1 MSDILPDP
9 VLSVRD
15 LRIGVGKQ
23 NEILHDVSFDILPG
37 ETYGLVGESGSG
49 KSITGLSVM
58 GLLKR
63 PLEVTGGSIVFQGQN
78 VLKLGNRARRR
89 LRGDRM
95 AMVFQEPMT
104 ALNPL
109 ATIGRQIAEMFV
121 VHRGM
126 GWSDARRKAV
136 EALESVRV
144 PSPEERARSYPHQL
158 SGGMRQRVMVAIA
171 LACRPDLLI
180 ADEPTTA
187 LDVTIQAQ
195 ILALIVD
202 LQKTL
207 GTGLVL
213 ITHDLG
219 VVAQTAQRVIVMYA
233 GKKVEEA
240 TVEDLFANPRHPYT
254 RGLMASMPAVISFGA
269 RTDAR
274 LNEIPGMVPSLTN
287 LPPGCAFAPRCSLAI
302 DRCRAEYPPLQEV
315 DGDHFAA
322 CWRAAE
328 LVGAP

>member
-1 MSDILPDP
+1 MLPDP

-15 LRIGVGKQ
+15 LRIGLGKQ

-63 PLEVTGGSIVFQGQN
+63 PLEVTGGSVFFRGQD
-78 VLKLGNRARRR
+78 VLKLGSRARRR

-121 VHRGM
+121 IHRGM

-144 PSPEERARSYPHQL
+144 PSPEERVRSYPHQL

-187 LDVTIQAQ
+187 LDVTVQAGV
-195 ILALIVD
+195 LELIAE
-202 LQKTL
+202 LCTAE
-207 GTGLVL
+207 GTAVLLVS
-213 ITHDLG
+213 HDLG
-219 VVAQTAQRVIVMYA
+219 VIANMCRRVGVMDR
-233 GKKVEEA
+233 GRLVEEQDTRA
-240 TVEDLFANPRHPYT
+240 LFENPLHPYT
-254 RGLMASMPAVISFGA
+254 RGLLAARPRLGSRTLARRGRLTELDQVVTAEERGRDAPTLTTPRGFGLEASA
-269 RTDAR
+269 
-274 LNEIPGMVPSLTN
+274 
-287 LPPGCAFAPRCSLAI
+287 
-302 DRCRAEYPPLQEV
+302 
-315 DGDHFAA
+315 
-322 CWRAAE
+322 
-328 LVGAP
+328 

>member
-1 MSDILPDP
+1 MSGILPDP
-9 VLSVRD
+9 VLSVRN
-15 LRIGVGKQ
+15 LHIGVGKH
-23 NEILHDVSFDILPG
+23 NELLRDVSFDILPG

-63 PLEVTGGSIVFQGQN
+63 PLEVTGGSIIFQGQD
-78 VLKLGNRARRR
+78 VLKLGSRARRR

-126 GWSDARRKAV
+126 GWSNARRKAV

-144 PSPEERARSYPHQL
+144 PSPDERARSYPHQL

-187 LDVTIQAQ
+187 LDVTVQAGV
-195 ILALIVD
+195 LELIAE
-202 LQKTL
+202 LCKAE
-207 GTGLVL
+207 GTAVLLVS
-213 ITHDLG
+213 HDLG
-219 VVAQTAQRVIVMYA
+219 VIANMCRRVGVMDR
-233 GKKVEEA
+233 GRLVEEQD
-240 TVEDLFANPRHPYT
+240 TRSLFENPLHPYT
-254 RGLMASMPAVISFGA
+254 RGLLASRPRLGSRTLAGRGRLAELDQVVA
-269 RTDAR
+269 REDRGRET
-274 LNEIPGMVPSLTN
+274 PTLTT
-287 LPPGCAFAPRCSLAI
+287 PRGF
-302 DRCRAEYPPLQEV
+302 RAEV
-315 DGDHFAA
+315 TA
-322 CWRAAE
+322 
-328 LVGAP
+328 

>member
-9 VLSVRD
+9 VLSVRN
-15 LRIGVGKQ
+15 LHIGVGRH
-23 NEILHDVSFDILPG
+23 NELLRDVSFDILPG

-63 PLEVTGGSIVFQGQN
+63 PLQVTGGSVLFRGQD

-187 LDVTIQAQ
+187 LDVTVQAGV
-195 ILALIVD
+195 LELIAE
-202 LQKTL
+202 LCTAE
-207 GTGLVL
+207 GTAVLLVS
-213 ITHDLG
+213 HDLG
-219 VVAQTAQRVIVMYA
+219 VIANMCRRVGVMDR
-233 GKKVEEA
+233 GRLVEEQDTKA
-240 TVEDLFANPRHPYT
+240 LFENPLHPYT
-254 RGLMASMPAVISFGA
+254 RGLLAARPRLGA
-269 RTDAR
+269 RTLTGRGRLTELDQVVTSVERGRDA
-274 LNEIPGMVPSLTN
+274 PTLTT
-287 LPPGCAFAPRCSLAI
+287 PRGFGLEAT
-302 DRCRAEYPPLQEV
+302 A
-315 DGDHFAA
+315 
-322 CWRAAE
+322 
-328 LVGAP
+328 

>member
-1 MSDILPDP
+1 MSGAPSDPVLAGP

-15 LRIGVGKQ
+15 LRIGVGRN
-23 NEILHDVSFDILPG
+23 NELLHGVSFDILPG

-63 PLEVTGGSIVFQGQN
+63 PLGVTGGSIAFRGQD
-78 VLKLGNRARRR
+78 VLKLGRRARRKM
-89 LRGDRM
+89 RGDRM
-95 AMVFQEPMT
+95 AMIFQEPMT

-126 GWSDARRKAV
+126 GWSQARRKAV

-158 SGGMRQRVMVAIA
+158 SGGMRQRVMIAIA

-187 LDVTIQAQ
+187 LDVTVQAGV
-195 ILALIVD
+195 LELIAE
-202 LQKTL
+202 LCKAE
-207 GTGLVL
+207 GTAVLLVS
-213 ITHDLG
+213 HDLG
-219 VVAQTAQRVIVMYA
+219 VIANMCRRVGVMDR
-233 GKKVEEA
+233 GRLVEEQDTKA
-240 TVEDLFANPRHPYT
+240 LFENPLHPYT
-254 RGLMASMPAVISFGA
+254 RGLLAA
-269 RTDAR
+269 RPRLGSRTPGGRGRLTELDEVVAEEERGRDAPTLSTPRGPR
-274 LNEIPGMVPSLTN
+274 LEAT
-287 LPPGCAFAPRCSLAI
+287 A
-302 DRCRAEYPPLQEV
+302 
-315 DGDHFAA
+315 
-322 CWRAAE
+322 
-328 LVGAP
+328 